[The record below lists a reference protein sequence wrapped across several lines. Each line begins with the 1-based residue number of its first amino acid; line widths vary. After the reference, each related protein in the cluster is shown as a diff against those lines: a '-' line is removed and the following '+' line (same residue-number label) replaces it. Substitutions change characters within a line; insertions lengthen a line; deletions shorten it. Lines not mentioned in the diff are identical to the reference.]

1 MLYFNIFWVAKSM
14 VNVHRAKVFCQI
26 SHLEKVQLLLDKGVF
41 QFFFHIFS
49 VSSIG
54 GTISDISRAA

>member
-1 MLYFNIFWVAKSM
+1 M